1 MSTDHLCS
9 MELRGLSNKSRPVM
23 TSFGVIYRRHGEPE
37 EETVQIFSASE
48 LPRLAKRT
56 SNGSTWYTDRTSTR
70 EVFRVF
76 ILKTALLTR
85 LPLELVDMI
94 CAHIRF
100 KSRGLFFTTDPLRE
114 HNGPFLP
121 VDTTFLE
128 GNSVSR
134 PRDFRSLEAPLVPN
148 RERSLLDVNKDQN

>member
-9 MELRGLSNKSRPVM
+9 MELRGLPNKSRPVM
-23 TSFGVIYRRHGEPE
+23 TSFGVIYSRHGEPE
-37 EETVQIFSASE
+37 KETLQIFSAGE
-48 LPRLAKRT
+48 LTRLAKRT
-56 SNGSTWYTDRTSTR
+56 GDRPTWYTDMTSTR

-76 ILKTALLTR
+76 IVKTALLTR
-85 LPLELVDMI
+85 LPRELVEMI

-100 KSRGLFFTTDPLRE
+100 KSRGLFFTTDPRRE

-121 VDTTFLE
+121 ADTTFLE

-134 PRDFRSLEAPLVPN
+134 PRDLRSLEAPLVPN
-148 RERSLLDVNKDQN
+148 RERSSLDTNNH